1 MKKTPLYEEH
11 IKLNGRMVDFADFK
25 MPVQY
30 SSIINEV
37 KGVRESVGIFDVSH
51 MGEIEISGSDA
62 LNFVNWIT
70 TNDASILKLW
80 QIQYT
85 TMLYPEGGIVDDLLV
100 YKLPGSYLL
109 VVNAT
114 NREKDFNWII
124 NNKKGNVNIED
135 RGDDYFQIAVQGP
148 LTLDVIKRIT
158 RKDPSDL
165 PFYWAKEES
174 ISGNKVLISRTGYT
188 GEDGFEIYG
197 NSPLGMKIWD
207 IVMDAGE
214 TINTHIVPCGL
225 GARDI
230 LRLEVGYCL
239 YGNDITKETTP
250 LEAGLSWLVKM
261 DKGDFIGKESLIKQE
276 EEGFERKLIGM
287 RLESRAIPR
296 HGYPIYKKG
305 KKIGE
310 ITSGTHSPTLN
321 YPIAMGYVKKPFH
334 KKGTKLEIEIREKM
348 IEGEVVSLP
357 FWKNGSI
364 KR

>member
-51 MGEIEISGSDA
+51 MGEIEISGSYA

-80 QIQYT
+80 QVQYT

-100 YKLPGSYLL
+100 YRLPDSYLL

-124 NNKKGNVNIED
+124 NNKRGNVDIED

-158 RKDPSDL
+158 LKDPSDL
-165 PFYWAKEES
+165 PFYWAKEEF

-197 NSPLGMKIWD
+197 DSPLGMKIWD

-261 DKGDFIGKESLIKQE
+261 NKGDFIGKESLIKQE
-276 EEGFERKLIGM
+276 EEGFGRKLIGM
-287 RLESRAIPR
+287 RLESKSIPR
-296 HGYPIYKKG
+296 HGYPIYKEG
-305 KKIGE
+305 EKIGE

-321 YPIAMGYVKKPFH
+321 YPIAMGYVEKPFH
-334 KKGTKLEIEIREKM
+334 KKGTKLEIEIRKKM